1 MPVKKKR
8 TLTKKKPTVRV
19 KESVVE
25 APSTSV
31 TETVVVTQTTVEPP
45 THVESSAP
53 VEAEVPVSEVVEEKE
68 EVVESSQDPEILATS
83 GESQEEVVAAE
94 ESVDAGE
101 VPVEEKAEPAS
112 TSEDTYPKVV
122 ATEETSPENSQFGS
136 FRNEELNQKKK
147 GKLIPILL
155 FIIMFLAAAVGA
167 LYFLT
172 SPYNTFMSKAEP
184 TPTPAPIVAEP
195 TPEEIDLTAYSIQ
208 VLNGSGIAGEAANA
222 QSSLQDAG
230 FKVPEIGN
238 APDSNFEDTQI
249 AAKSDVS
256 KEFLKK
262 LQESLEANYG
272 VSSEILELDDSD
284 TSDVVVT
291 LGSNIN

>member
-1 MPVKKKR
+1 MPVKKKK

-19 KESVVE
+19 EESVVKV
-25 APSTSV
+25 PTTSV
-31 TETVVVTQTTVEPP
+31 TETVVVKTPVEPQAP
-45 THVESSAP
+45 LKSTSVETEIPAD
-53 VEAEVPVSEVVEEKE
+53 EVVDEKK
-68 EVVESSQDPEILATS
+68 VVESPQDPDIIASS
-83 GESQEEVVAAE
+83 GESQDEEISTE
-94 ESVDAGE
+94 EPSQIETDA
-101 VPVEEKAEPAS
+101 PIEEKTES
-112 TSEDTYPKVV
+112 TSVSEDTYPKVV
-122 ATEETSPENSQFGS
+122 ATDESSTDNSQFGS
-136 FRNEELNQKKK
+136 FRNEELHPKKK

-172 SPYNTFMSKAEP
+172 SPYNTFIRKVEP

-195 TPEEIDLTAYSIQ
+195 TPEEVDLTAYSIQ

-249 AAKSDVS
+249 AAKSNVS
-256 KEFLKK
+256 KEFIKK
-262 LQESLEANYG
+262 LQESLETNYG

-284 TSDVVVT
+284 PSDVVVT